1 MMHSITYDTAIR
13 RNFCMKKISVFVIIL
28 SIAFMAAQGCK
39 GAYEG
44 ALADAAR
51 KGDVQEV
58 EKYIGKG
65 ADVNAQW
72 FGRTPLQVAADEGKT
87 EVIELLLKKGA
98 DINIKSKF
106 DKTALDFAEVKG
118 DRKTI
123 DLLKSKGAKKA
134 AELK

>member
-1 MMHSITYDTAIR
+1 
-13 RNFCMKKISVFVIIL
+13 MKQISVFVVIL
-28 SIAFMAAQGCK
+28 CMAVMMSLGCK

-51 KGDVQEV
+51 TGNVQEA

-72 FGRTPLQVAADEGKT
+72 FGRTPLQVAAAEGKT
-87 EVIELLLKKGA
+87 EIIELLLKKGA
-98 DINIKSKF
+98 DINAKSKF
-106 DKTALDFAEVKG
+106 DKTALDIAEEKG
-118 DRKTI
+118 DTKTI
-123 DLLKSKGAKKA
+123 DMLRSKGGKKA